1 MIKRFIEFVMGLIDK
16 SKPKVKDEQLT
27 VRELEFILAKLRTAE
42 FKGSDFEMYFNVLKK
57 LTDALDNLK

>member
-16 SKPKVKDEQLT
+16 AKPKVKDEQLT

>member
-16 SKPKVKDEQLT
+16 TKPKVKDEQLT
-27 VRELEFILAKLRTAE
+27 IRELEFILAKLRTAE

>member
-16 SKPKVKDEQLT
+16 TKPKVKDEQLT
-27 VRELEFILAKLRTAE
+27 IRELEFILAKLRTADY
-42 FKGSDFEMYFNVLKK
+42 KGSDFEMYFNVLKK

>member
-1 MIKRFIEFVMGLIDK
+1 MGLIDK
-16 SKPKVKDEQLT
+16 AKPKVKDEQLT